1 MTASYKYT
9 IVEELSSGGMG
20 RVYKGR
26 LNGQAGFHRPIVVK
40 KLRDG
45 QDPAHVQ
52 LFVEEAARYAVL
64 DHDNIGRIFDFDRV
78 SGELCIILEWIDGW
92 SLVEY
97 MDRHNQLQRL
107 PDVELSVFIVSRV
120 CRALQYVFERAAIVH
135 RDVSPSNIM
144 MTREGT
150 VKLIDFGI
158 ATRSGTKESS
168 LTGKPAYM
176 APEMV
181 LEMRADSRSDLFSL
195 GAVFFE
201 MLTGERL
208 FRGQTPAAIL
218 EQVLSGRVP
227 SPREQ
232 NPAIPDGVM
241 SILKKALQRDPSL
254 RFASAGEMG
263 QACEHH
269 LYDEGYGP
277 TNLALK
283 RYLST
288 IFPEGAL
295 SEDMPGLSADL
306 IPMDEAAKDPGDL
319 TPVVPL
325 ERPHP
330 ATARAAARSR
340 KTARRR

>member
-1 MTASYKYT
+1 MSASYKYT
-9 IVEELSSGGMG
+9 IVEELSAGGMG

-97 MDRHNQLQRL
+97 MDRHRQLQRL

-158 ATRSGTKESS
+158 ATRSGTKDSS

-201 MLTGERL
+201 MLTGDRL
-208 FRGQTPAAIL
+208 FQGQTPAAIL

-241 SILKKALQRDPSL
+241 LILKKALQRDPAL
-254 RFASAGEMG
+254 RYASAGEMG

-283 RYLST
+283 RYLAT
-288 IFPEGAL
+288 LFPADAHA
-295 SEDMPGLSADL
+295 EDMPGLAADL

-330 ATARAAARSR
+330 AVARAR
-340 KTARRR
+340 KAARRR

>member
-1 MTASYKYT
+1 VDRHRERGLLPDM
-9 IVEELSSGGMG
+9 ELS
-20 RVYKGR
+20 
-26 LNGQAGFHRPIVVK
+26 
-40 KLRDG
+40 
-45 QDPAHVQ
+45 
-52 LFVEEAARYAVL
+52 
-64 DHDNIGRIFDFDRV
+64 IF
-78 SGELCIILEWIDGW
+78 II
-92 SLVEY
+92 
-97 MDRHNQLQRL
+97 
-107 PDVELSVFIVSRV
+107 SRV

-144 MTREGT
+144 VTREGT

-158 ATRSGTKESS
+158 ATRSGTKDSS

-181 LEMRADSRSDLFSL
+181 LELRADSRSDLFSL

-241 SILKKALQRDPSL
+241 AILRKALQRDPAL
-254 RFASAGEMG
+254 RFGSAGEMG

-288 IFPEGAL
+288 IFPEGPL

-306 IPMDEAAKDPGDL
+306 IPMDEAAKDPSDL

-325 ERPHP
+325 ERP
-330 ATARAAARSR
+330 AARPR
-340 KTARRR
+340 KAARRR